1 MLCYKR
7 QSYCSVF
14 TCKNEVFGR
23 KSFMVNAYKEASTVY
38 NYKGDQHNSGWQF
51 LTFSSDL
58 AIMKKN
64 RFFTN
69 ARQKAATHCL

>member
-1 MLCYKR
+1 
-7 QSYCSVF
+7 
-14 TCKNEVFGR
+14 
-23 KSFMVNAYKEASTVY
+23 MVNAYKEGSTVY